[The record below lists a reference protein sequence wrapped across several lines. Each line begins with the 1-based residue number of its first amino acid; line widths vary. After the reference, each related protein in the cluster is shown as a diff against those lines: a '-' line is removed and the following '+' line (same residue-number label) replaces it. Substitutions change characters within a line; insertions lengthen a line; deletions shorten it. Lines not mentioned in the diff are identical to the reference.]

1 MNQLLEMLDSASQ
14 QLRLVCGLFGE
25 EVSVSGLN
33 CVNLSII
40 ARPRALAHARTQR
53 QTFIGRIGM
62 YTCPHERERERQ
74 SKIVS

>member
-1 MNQLLEMLDSASQ
+1 VNQLLEMLDSASQ

-40 ARPRALAHARTQR
+40 ARPRALAHARR
-53 QTFIGRIGM
+53 DR
-62 YTCPHERERERQ
+62 HL
-74 SKIVS
+74 